1 MTSKVNYSKHWIHK
15 LFNFSEFVFCQQIS
29 YMQKFI
35 DYANDLAIIRDSI
48 TNATVNLHH
57 LENSA
62 NNVGFY
68 GSVCKTEFIS
78 FNP

>member
-1 MTSKVNYSKHWIHK
+1 
-15 LFNFSEFVFCQQIS
+15 
-29 YMQKFI
+29 MQKFI

-57 LENSA
+57 LENAA

>member
-1 MTSKVNYSKHWIHK
+1 
-15 LFNFSEFVFCQQIS
+15 
-29 YMQKFI
+29 MQKFI
-35 DYANDLAIIRDSI
+35 DYVNDLAIIRDSI

-57 LENSA
+57 LENAA